1 MTRHL
6 IATLLALV
14 LAAAAAT
21 AEDVGALFDHHGRP
35 IAERDFGPDLRLLY
49 FGYTRCPDACP
60 VSLQTMSD
68 ALDALGP
75 HGDRITP
82 VFVTVDPERDTP
94 EFLRRYIDMFHPRLV
109 AVSGGAA
116 AIAALAGRYRVK
128 YAKADA
134 GDDRPYTVDHTTT
147 IFLTDRDG
155 AVHGRF
161 PHEIAPRE
169 LAQRILQRMAQMP

>member
-1 MTRHL
+1 MMSRL
-6 IATLLALV
+6 ITGLVALV
-14 LAAAAAT
+14 LTAAVAAAQQAP
-21 AEDVGALFDHHGRP
+21 ALIDHHGKP
-35 IAERDFGPDLRLLY
+35 IAERDFGPDLRLVY

-75 HGDRITP
+75 HGERITP
-82 VFVTVDPERDTP
+82 VFVTIDPERDTP

-109 AVSGGAA
+109 AVSGDAA
-116 AIAALAGRYRVK
+116 TIATLAERYRVK
-128 YAKADA
+128 YAKVET
-134 GDDRPYTVDHTTT
+134 GDDRPYLVDHTTT

-169 LAQRILQRMAQMP
+169 LAKRILQRVAQMP